1 MGFLQKINVV
11 WQKVGIVQRGLLAA
25 IVMACVITGVLLTKW
40 AANADMQL
48 LYNNLSADSAG
59 AIVDKIAEAN
69 VEYQLRSGGS
79 SIYVPSGQVYKLR
92 LAMAKDGLPE
102 TSKSGYGIFDDEKIG
117 VSPLV
122 QQLNK
127 NRAIQDELAKTIQMI
142 DGVVSARIHITRPE
156 ETMFGGGSQEATA
169 AVVLAV
175 RPGWSIGASSVAAI
189 THIVAGAVEGLSADN
204 VTIADSTGLLTS
216 KGGGNSSVGVANT
229 FMDYK
234 ERVEQTISGNLT
246 EMLDKV
252 LGPGRVSVKVS
263 ATVDMT
269 NETVQTTLYE
279 KGMPEEEIIDSG
291 STVLPGTMDSE
302 GNEVSA
308 GSTEKSETIT
318 NKFKVPMTVTTKT
331 DVPGKIVSLSVAAFV
346 DLSIVTPVVIPE
358 GEEPPATPPEPEIT
372 KIMSVEDVTEII
384 RNAVGPELL
393 KDESSLT
400 VKDIMFS
407 RPLIALADDS
417 GGYEKLS
424 RYIEIARQSS
434 MGLLAVCA
442 LLVLKIF
449 SGAKNKASGDIAAAD
464 GLAEAGGV
472 GMLGAGGGGGGGGQ
486 LALRQQIAGQL
497 QENPEQVRQLFAN
510 WLAEEK

>member
-1 MGFLQKINVV
+1 MGFLQKINAV

-25 IVMACVITGVLLTKW
+25 IVVACVITGVLLTKW

-48 LYNNLSADSAG
+48 LYSNLSADSAG
-59 AIVDKIAEAN
+59 AIVDKIAESD
-69 VEYQLRSGGS
+69 VEYQLRSGGT
-79 SIYVPSGQVYKLR
+79 SIYVPSDQVYKLR
-92 LAMAKDGLPE
+92 LAMAKDGLPAA
-102 TSKSGYGIFDDEKIG
+102 TKSGYSIFDDEKIG

-142 DGVVSARIHITRPE
+142 DGVVSARLHITRPE
-156 ETMFGGGSQEATA
+156 ETMFGGGNQEATA
-169 AVVLAV
+169 SVMLML
-175 RPGWSIGASSVAAI
+175 RPGWSIGASSIAAI
-189 THIVAGAVEGLSADN
+189 TYIVAGAIEGLAPEN
-204 VTIADSTGLLTS
+204 VTIANSTGLLTS
-216 KGGGNSSVGVANT
+216 KGSSNSSVGAANT

-234 ERVEQTISGNLT
+234 DRVEQTIGGNIRELL
-246 EMLDKV
+246 EKV

-269 NETVQTTLYE
+269 SETVQTTMYE
-279 KGMPEEEIIDSG
+279 KGMPEEEIIDSS
-291 STVLPGTMDSE
+291 STVKPGTVDSDGKE
-302 GNEVSA
+302 IAA

-318 NKFKVPMTVTTKT
+318 NTYKVPMTVTTKT

-346 DLSIVTPVVIPE
+346 DLSIVKPVVIPE
-358 GEEPPATPPEPEIT
+358 GEEAPETPPEPEIV

-400 VKDIMFS
+400 VKDIAFS
-407 RPLIALADDS
+407 RPMMAMMDDS

-449 SGAKNKASGDIAAAD
+449 SGAKNKASGEVAVAG
-464 GLAEAGGV
+464 GLAEAGGM
-472 GMLGAGGGGGGGGQ
+472 GMLGAGGGGGGQ

-497 QENPEQVRQLFAN
+497 QDNPEQVRQLFAS
-510 WLAEEK
+510 WLAEEN